1 MILMANI
8 LIALGQ
14 FLRILLFTYWWLIFA
29 RCILSFV
36 SPDPRNPIVQFISAT
51 TEPAMAFVRRKIPL
65 SIGMFDLSP
74 ILILALLTVLD
85 IALAQ
90 SLIDYGNDL
99 RGSAL
104 VGV

>member
-1 MILMANI
+1 MILVANI
-8 LIALGQ
+8 LIALGH
-14 FLRILLFTYWWLIFA
+14 FLRILIYTYWWLIFA

-51 TEPAMAFVRRKIPL
+51 TEPSMSFVRRKIPL

-90 SLIDYGNDL
+90 SLIDYGAGM
-99 RGSAL
+99 RSAAMISI
-104 VGV
+104 